1 MYGKSKWK
9 SDKSCLP
16 CRNKWKIP
24 SNILVP
30 YKFYWFLL
38 CSLGSGPPPAV
49 QTVNIEKPEP
59 NTVKDK
65 KDKGKKDKKKK
76 LTKEDIGT
84 PTNFKHVSHVGWDPN
99 IGLDVSF
106 HFC

>member
-1 MYGKSKWK
+1 MG
-9 SDKSCLP
+9 DVIF
-16 CRNKWKIP
+16 RNFT
-24 SNILVP
+24 VHVCC
-30 YKFYWFLL
+30 FT
-38 CSLGSGPPPAV
+38 GSGAAPATH
-49 QTVNIEKPEP
+49 TVTIDRPAQ
-59 NTVKDK
+59 NTVKEK

-106 HFC
+106 NSFYL